1 MVCAFFIAYAQ
12 QMFLWFL
19 RIWKT
24 NQKRGMIW
32 GWGLCS
38 TWFFFATSCSCSFL
52 LVSCCTYFR
61 ILETKCS
68 YLSLLATICSYLSLH
83 VTQVKSIQVWAQ
95 VTIFFWICN
104 PKFQLLTCNGVQSL
118 SRKTNSVQECQH
130 RNNQRIVLVLII
142 KKRHT
147 EQLKFICILYALI
160 KNACMFD
167 KSACI
172 FCQTCMHFLKK

>member
-1 MVCAFFIAYAQ
+1 MLHLIFF
-12 QMFLWFL
+12 L
-19 RIWKT
+19 
-24 NQKRGMIW
+24 
-32 GWGLCS
+32 
-38 TWFFFATSCSCSFL
+38 ATSCSCSFL

-118 SRKTNSVQECQH
+118 SRKTNSVQECQY

-142 KKRHT
+142 KKDIRNNWN
-147 EQLKFICILYALI
+147 LYAFYMRLSKTHACLI
-160 KNACMFD
+160 KVHVFFA
-167 KSACI
+167 KHACI
-172 FCQTCMHFLKK
+172 F